1 MSDNVC
7 PGEIGADARCCD
19 ASGHG
24 CGWQLFLPVP
34 HLQIPHPNDSA
45 LRSIEAL
52 DYHTEGLFLHFLTD
66 QLAGSSETTLVVQT
80 LALISLLFNLTWVVC
95 GNWRLVDGWW
105 LVPFSGMQAGPN
117 DPGLA
122 QGRNL
127 SSACC
132 HKI

>member
-1 MSDNVC
+1 MEGEGIVSDNVC

-34 HLQIPHPNDSA
+34 QLQTPYPNDSA

-80 LALISLLFNLTWVVC
+80 LALISLLFNLTWVVR
-95 GNWRLVDGWW
+95 GTGGWW
-105 LVPFSGMQAGPN
+105 MGGWSPSQACRH
-117 DPGLA
+117 A
-122 QGRNL
+122 RVTQAWHREET
-127 SSACC
+127 
-132 HKI
+132 